1 MAANPKPAV
10 APSQSYQTITADRL
24 TPTIGAVISGIDLS
38 KPLSDQQGKRA
49 IGAVAEIDR

>member
-10 APSQSYQTITADRL
+10 PPSQSYQTITADRL

-38 KPLSDQQGKRA
+38 KPLSDQRH
-49 IGAVAEIDR
+49 R